1 MEYYLYFCFLIR
13 YLMNLDN
20 QIDTIINNLN
30 KIKSCLSSL
39 NNDDKHD
46 DLVLDKVCK
55 LVKQNSDIN
64 NSIRYDVTR
73 LSKDIYIRTR
83 EKNREIVKSHLKVG
97 NIYKNVNNIHFY
109 SDKLIHNNYG
119 DSFKILSIRGNSLT
133 IYFLET
139 KNKYVIKKLDGF
151 YDCLSRSEK
160 TFKKIKRDINLK
172 KLLNV

>member
-1 MEYYLYFCFLIR
+1 
-13 YLMNLDN
+13 MNLDN

-30 KIKSCLSSL
+30 EIKSCLSSL
-39 NNDDKHD
+39 KKDDKHNYII
-46 DLVLDKVCK
+46 LDNISK
-55 LVKQNSDIN
+55 LISQNSNIN
-64 NSIRYDVTR
+64 NSIRYDVTS
-73 LSKDIYIRTR
+73 LSKDIYIRIR
-83 EKNREIVKSHLKVG
+83 KKDREIVKSHLKVG
-97 NIYKNVNNIHFY
+97 NIYKNVNNIHYY

-139 KNKYVIKKLDGF
+139 KNKYVIKKLDEF

>member
-1 MEYYLYFCFLIR
+1 
-13 YLMNLDN
+13 MNLDN
-20 QIDTIINNLN
+20 QIDTLINNLN
-30 KIKSCLSSL
+30 QIKSCLSSL

-46 DLVLDKVCK
+46 DLVLDKVVQ
-55 LVKQNSDIN
+55 LVRENSDIN
-64 NSIRYDVTR
+64 NSIRYDVTS
-73 LSKDIYIRTR
+73 LSKDIYIRNC

-97 NIYKNVNNIHFY
+97 NIYKNVNNIHYY

-139 KNKYVIKKLDGF
+139 KNKYVIRKLDEF

>member
-1 MEYYLYFCFLIR
+1 
-13 YLMNLDN
+13 MNLDN
-20 QIDTIINNLN
+20 QIDAIINNLN
-30 KIKSCLSSL
+30 EIKSCLSSL

-46 DLVLDKVCK
+46 DLVLDNISK
-55 LVKQNSDIN
+55 LILQNSNIN
-64 NSIRYDVTR
+64 NSIRYDVTS
-73 LSKDIYIRTR
+73 LSKDIYIRIR
-83 EKNREIVKSHLKVG
+83 KKDREIVKSHLKVG
-97 NIYKNVNNIHFY
+97 NIYKNVNNIHYY

-139 KNKYVIKKLDGF
+139 KNKYVIKKLDEF

>member
-1 MEYYLYFCFLIR
+1 
-13 YLMNLDN
+13 MNLDN
-20 QIDTIINNLN
+20 QIDTLINNLN
-30 KIKSCLSSL
+30 QIKSCLSSL
-39 NNDDKHD
+39 KNDDKHD
-46 DLVLDKVCK
+46 DLVLDRVCK

-64 NSIRYDVTR
+64 NSIRYDVNR
-73 LSKDIYIRTR
+73 LSKDIYIRIR
-83 EKNREIVKSHLKVG
+83 EKDREIVKSHLKVG
-97 NIYKNVNNIHFY
+97 NIYKNVNNINYY
-109 SDKLIHNNYG
+109 SDKFIYEHG

-139 KNKYVIKKLDGF
+139 KKKYVIKKLDEF

>member
-1 MEYYLYFCFLIR
+1 
-13 YLMNLDN
+13 MNLDN
-20 QIDTIINNLN
+20 QIDTLINNLN
-30 KIKSCLSSL
+30 QIKSCLSSL

-46 DLVLDKVCK
+46 DLVLDKVVQ
-55 LVKQNSDIN
+55 LVRENSDIN
-64 NSIRYDVTR
+64 NSIRYDVTS
-73 LSKDIYIRTR
+73 LSKDIYIRIC

-97 NIYKNVNNIHFY
+97 NIYKNVNNIHYY

-119 DSFKILSIRGNSLT
+119 DSFKILSIRDNSLT

-139 KNKYVIKKLDGF
+139 KNKYVIKKLDEF